1 MAVASTVKQ
10 RTIPGGK
17 VYINLFDVNGAQK
30 GERYIGLTPGFT
42 ITMASDSIQ
51 SYSSENG
58 MREMDD
64 ETTISV
70 TRTGKLTC
78 RQVSVENLALFLAA
92 TPSVQTQAA
101 GNVTGEVHR
110 VYPDRYYQL
119 GASTANPTGVRNVSN
134 VVITGATAGEYT
146 VDAPNGR
153 VYVHANA
160 TVDPVAGEDWTF
172 AYDVPA
178 ATRDQILTG
187 MTVSTS
193 ASLRFEA
200 HPGKGLPRDLFG
212 PNVNFA
218 PSGDWVLKADDPQY
232 VELSWDISFSVG
244 RNGEPALIVDG
255 RPE

>member
-17 VYINLFDVNGAQK
+17 VFINLFDANGAQK

-58 MREMDD
+58 MRELDD

-78 RQVSVENLALFLAA
+78 RQVSVENFWAA

-160 TVDPVAGEDWTF
+160 TVDPVAGGLDF
-172 AYDVPA
+172 RVRCAS
-178 ATRDQILTG
+178 RDARSDSDRHDGQHQ
-187 MTVSTS
+187 
-193 ASLRFEA
+193 RFVA
-200 HPGKGLPRDLFG
+200 
-212 PNVNFA
+212 
-218 PSGDWVLKADDPQY
+218 
-232 VELSWDISFSVG
+232 I
-244 RNGEPALIVDG
+244 
-255 RPE
+255 